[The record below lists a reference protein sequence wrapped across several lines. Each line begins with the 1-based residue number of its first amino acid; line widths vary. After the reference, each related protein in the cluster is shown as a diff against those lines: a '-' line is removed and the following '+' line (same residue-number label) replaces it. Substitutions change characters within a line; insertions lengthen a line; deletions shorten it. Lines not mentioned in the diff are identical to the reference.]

1 MGFNLKRFFDGLQEF
16 FIYESAS
23 DSEILT
29 LLEDYISENKQYAKD
44 CGLLE

>member
-1 MGFNLKRFFDGLQEF
+1 MGFNLKMFFDGLQEF

-29 LLEDYISENKQYAKD
+29 LLEEYIEENRKYAEE
-44 CGLLE
+44 CGMLK